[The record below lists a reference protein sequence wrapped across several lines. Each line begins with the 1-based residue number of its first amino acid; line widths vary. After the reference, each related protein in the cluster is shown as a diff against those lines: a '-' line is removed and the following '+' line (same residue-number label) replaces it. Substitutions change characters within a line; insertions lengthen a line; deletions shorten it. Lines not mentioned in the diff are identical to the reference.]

1 MEVYFQF
8 YETTHDGWLAERI
21 DFDEATLIVEND
33 QNMDQY
39 VCLSDVELEWN
50 KLYDLENETDLD
62 KFKPWEIHR
71 VKVMIDNKKLKIRLI
86 SKPVK

>member
-1 MEVYFQF
+1 
-8 YETTHDGWLAERI
+8 
-21 DFDEATLIVEND
+21 
-33 QNMDQY
+33 MDQY

-71 VKVMIDNKKLKIRLI
+71 VKVMIDNKKLKIKLI

>member
-1 MEVYFQF
+1 M
-8 YETTHDGWLAERI
+8 
-21 DFDEATLIVEND
+21 VEND

-71 VKVMIDNKKLKIRLI
+71 VKVMIDNKKLKIKLI